1 MPIHFIIVIFIL
13 NNMTPIM
20 PSPTAPDN
28 PPGFRLPRNILVLG
42 GVSLLND
49 TSSEM
54 IYPLLPL
61 FLTQTLGASAASLG
75 LIEGVAESAVSLF
88 KLFSGYLSDRLR
100 RRKIWIGVGYAAS
113 NAVRPLI
120 ALAGSWPAV
129 LALRFADRIGKG
141 LRTSP
146 RDALVAES
154 VPPEHRGRAFGFHRA
169 MDHLG
174 AVIGPLLAALLLWRL
189 PDQLRLIF
197 FLSAVPGVLVVLLV
211 AGGLREIPGTVRE
224 SRVFQPLEAW
234 RAVPIGFKRYLGV
247 LLLFNLGNASDA
259 FLLLKARQLGLPVLA
274 LPLLW
279 SFHHVIKSATSVP
292 GGRWSDRFGRKR
304 LLLAGWLIYAAVY
317 GLFAVARGAWTPWAL
332 MGVYGVFFGL
342 TEGVERALIAD
353 LAPEALRGSVYGL
366 YHMTVGFGSLLASV
380 AFGLVWKWRGDRA
393 AFLLGASLAL
403 AAAVALAFLKGVS
416 GGEPQT
422 GERRPGL

>member
-1 MPIHFIIVIFIL
+1 MRFIIVILFF
-13 NNMTPIM
+13 NNMTSIIP
-20 PSPTAPDN
+20 PPAPPDRT
-28 PPGFRLPRNILVLG
+28 PGFRLPRNVLVLG
-42 GVSLLND
+42 GISLLND
-49 TSSEM
+49 TASEM
-54 IYPLLPL
+54 IYPLLPI

-88 KLFSGYLSDRLR
+88 KLFSGYLSDRLH
-100 RRKIWIGVGYAAS
+100 RRKIWIGVGYAVS

-154 VPPEHRGRAFGFHRA
+154 VPPQHRGRAFGFHRA

-174 AVIGPLLAALLLWRL
+174 AVIGPLLAALILWRL
-189 PDQLRLIF
+189 PDRLRLIF
-197 FLSAVPGVLVVLLV
+197 FLSAIPGALVVLLV
-211 AGGLREIPGTVRE
+211 ARGLREIPGTVRD

-234 RAVPIGFKRYLGV
+234 RAVPTGFKRYLGV

-279 SFHHVIKSATSVP
+279 SFHHVVKSATSVP
-292 GGRWSDRFGRKR
+292 SGLWSDRWGRKR
-304 LLLAGWLIYAAVY
+304 LLIAGWGIYAAVY
-317 GLFAVARGAWTPWAL
+317 GLFAVARGDWAPWAL

-342 TEGVERALIAD
+342 TEGVERALMAD
-353 LAPEALRGSVYGL
+353 LAPAALRGSVFGL
-366 YHMTVGFGSLLASV
+366 YHLTVGFGSLLASV
-380 AFGLVWKWRGDRA
+380 AFGLVWKWRGDAA
-393 AFLLGASLAL
+393 AFRLGAFMAL
-403 AAAVALAFLKGVS
+403 SAAVALAFLKLPS

-422 GERRPGL
+422 GVRRPGL